1 MSQQSLNVQQVAQ
14 LARRHKFLVGALT
27 VAGLLV
33 GGLYSVLYPP
43 MVTSAALVV
52 LPPNAPNAPN
62 IATEVVIADSQPVLS
77 SALPMIQP
85 PMSLLT
91 LEKQLSVA
99 TPALGIIS
107 ISAQGK
113 SAGQAEGAANA
124 VAKSYIAY
132 VRNPDSPVGHVAA
145 QLLQPATT
153 TTGMSAQ
160 AQDAIDGAIG
170 ALIGLVAGVVTATVV
185 GRRSRKLIAL
195 DDIANSIGVPVVTAV
210 PVDHPRDAA
219 GWGRL
224 LDGYEAGAVEAWW
237 LRQALVGIGV
247 VEPTENNRRTT
258 SVTVLSLAAD
268 RKALALGP
276 QLAAFAAS
284 LGIPT
289 ALAISPQQDAA
300 AAALYTACA
309 APKASSQRSR
319 YLRTITVDTGR
330 AVVPREAQ
338 LVVVVMVAE
347 GETLEIPETIPTA
360 VTVLGVSSGAAT
372 AQQLAQLAM
381 AASTHGREIVG
392 LFVADPDPADRT
404 NGRFP
409 RRGTRAPGLPRPGSG
424 PVPAPGPV
432 SAPGPVPGT
441 GPAPQKDAPSG
452 KPARSGVPTER
463 K

>member
-1 MSQQSLNVQQVAQ
+1 MSQQSLNVQQVVQ
-14 LARRHKFLVGALT
+14 LARRHKILVGALT
-27 VAGLLV
+27 VAGLLI
-33 GGLYSVLYPP
+33 GALYSVLYPP

-52 LPPNAPNAPN
+52 LPPNVPNAPN

-91 LEKQLSVA
+91 LENQLSVA

-113 SAGQAEGAANA
+113 SAAQAEGAANA
-124 VAKSYIAY
+124 VAKGYIAY

-160 AQDAIDGAIG
+160 AQDAIDGGIG
-170 ALIGLVAGVVTATVV
+170 ALVGLVAGVVTATVI
-185 GRRSRKLIAL
+185 GRRSRKLVAL

-247 VEPTENNRRTT
+247 VEPTESNRRTS

-289 ALAISPQQDAA
+289 ALVISPQQDAA

-347 GETLEIPETIPTA
+347 GEKPEIPETIPTA
-360 VTVLGVSSGAAT
+360 ATVLGVSSGAAT

-409 RRGTRAPGLPRPGSG
+409 RRGTRAPGLPAPGSGPVPAAG

-432 SAPGPVPGT
+432 PGA
-441 GPAPQKDAPSG
+441 GPAPQKDASSG